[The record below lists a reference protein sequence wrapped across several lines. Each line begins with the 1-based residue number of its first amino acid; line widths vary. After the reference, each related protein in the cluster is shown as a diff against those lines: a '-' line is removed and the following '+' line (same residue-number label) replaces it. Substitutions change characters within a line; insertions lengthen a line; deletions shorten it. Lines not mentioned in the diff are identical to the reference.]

1 MVQRGSPSPPKLGR
15 AALWGL
21 IQGKWWRCQS
31 SWHGPA
37 HLSWSL
43 CPWGF
48 DQTLGV
54 PLTAPLFGKTKA
66 ASRYMGKGL
75 MGTQNTEHLV
85 SASYHMDLIK
95 AGSGFTIW
103 QWWGHESPIPHP
115 DIHFI
120 PDSSVNRQACSTHPD
135 ISWKW
140 DPTTL
145 IKVGWWIKH
154 FRKWNV
160 V

>member
-1 MVQRGSPSPPKLGR
+1 MVQRGSPSPRKLGR

-21 IQGKWWRCQS
+21 VQGKWWRCQS

-54 PLTAPLFGKTKA
+54 PLIAPLFGKTKA
-66 ASRYMGKGL
+66 ASWYTGKGL

-103 QWWGHESPIPHP
+103 QWWGHSFHSRQLSQQTSMFNSSRHKLKMGPNHP
-115 DIHFI
+115 NKGG
-120 PDSSVNRQACSTHPD
+120 V
-135 ISWKW
+135 
-140 DPTTL
+140 
-145 IKVGWWIKH
+145 WIKH